1 MPSARPSSDKSL
13 RALLQG
19 VSRSF
24 FLSIQLLPSGLRRP
38 VAVGYLLARASDTI
52 ADAPGLS
59 RDERLKALDDFASA
73 VRGQAALPDIRSTA
87 GMTPD
92 EQRLVQ
98 QLPQCLAAL
107 DELAP
112 ADQDDVFAVLGHIV
126 RGQRLDV
133 ERFGDATAGA
143 PRSLA
148 SAAELDEYTYLVA
161 GCVGEFWTKL
171 GFRHVP
177 RFADRPAEE
186 MLELGRRYGMA
197 LQLVNV
203 LRDADGD
210 LAMGRR
216 YLPAQEAAPQP
227 WIERAQSGLEC
238 GMRYAGA
245 LRNARVRV
253 ATALPALI
261 GARTLA
267 LLRTQGP
274 GAKVPRAQVRSLL
287 WRVLL
292 TLGRNTTLQR
302 EFRRVDNDTRSL
314 GEQWE
319 NRPR

>member
-1 MPSARPSSDKSL
+1 VPA
-13 RALLQG
+13 
-19 VSRSF
+19 
-24 FLSIQLLPSGLRRP
+24 GLRRP

-59 RDERLKALDDFASA
+59 PDERITALDDFASA
-73 VRGQAALPDIRSTA
+73 VRGQASLPEIRSTA

-98 QLPQCLAAL
+98 QLPHCIAAL
-107 DELAP
+107 GNLAP
-112 ADQDDVFAVLGHIV
+112 ADRDDVLVVLGHIV

-133 ERFGDATAGA
+133 ERFGNATADA

-148 SAAELDEYTYLVA
+148 DAELDEYTYLVA

-171 GFRHVP
+171 GFRHVH
-177 RFADRPAEE
+177 RFADLPADE

-197 LQLVNV
+197 LQLINV
-203 LRDADGD
+203 LRDANRD
-210 LAMGRR
+210 LAIGRR
-216 YLPAQEAAPQP
+216 YLPAGEAPHP

-238 GMRYAGA
+238 GMRYTGT
-245 LRNARVRV
+245 LRNARVRI

-261 GARTLA
+261 GVRTLA

-287 WRVLL
+287 WRILL
-292 TLGRNTTLQR
+292 TLGSNSTLQR
-302 EFRRVDNDTRSL
+302 EFRRVGT
-314 GEQWE
+314 
-319 NRPR
+319 